1 LNMRT
6 LIIKLGA
13 SGDVVRTTT
22 LLHILKGEVDWL
34 TSDANVEL
42 LEGIKGIR
50 VFPWSRRSE
59 LRKNTY
65 HLLINLE
72 DTIEVSAEIR
82 HIEHKSLYG
91 AYLAED
97 DSHSYT
103 ESSRSWFDMGRISR
117 FGIAEADRL
126 KFQNRLSFQHL
137 VFRGLGYDFRGESYL
152 LPPSASSSLAGDV
165 AIVAA
170 SGSTWPMKRWA
181 FYDELAEMLRRDG
194 LQVNCLPKRKTMKE
208 HLADVRNHRLLISG
222 DTLPM
227 HLALGSNILCVTIFI
242 CTSPWEIHDYGLQ
255 QKLVSR
261 KLRDY
266 FYRRTCDPAASTSV
280 SLSDVYKS
288 AIQML
293 GETRWRKTAT
303 S

>member
-1 LNMRT
+1 MRT

-22 LLHILKGEVDWL
+22 LLHVLKGEVDWL
-34 TSDANVEL
+34 TSDANMEL

-65 HLLINLE
+65 RLLINLE
-72 DTIEVSAEIR
+72 DTIEVSAEMR
-82 HIEHKSLYG
+82 HIDYDELYG
-91 AYLAED
+91 AHLTDD
-97 DSHSYT
+97 DSLSYT
-103 ESSRSWFDMGRISR
+103 ESARPWFDMGIISR
-117 FGIAEADRL
+117 FGIEEADRL

-137 VFRGLGYDFRGESYL
+137 VFRGLGYDFGGEPYL
-152 LPPSASSSLAGDV
+152 LPRSASTSLAGDV
-165 AIVAA
+165 AIAA
-170 SGSTWPMKRWA
+170 VSGSTWPMKRWA

-194 LQVNCLPKRKTMKE
+194 LQVNFLPNRETMKE
-208 HLADVRNHRLLISG
+208 HLADVRNHRLLVSG

-227 HLALGSNILCVTIFI
+227 HLALGSNIRCVTIYI

-255 QKLVSR
+255 QKLVSG
-261 KLRDY
+261 KLGDY
-266 FYRRTCDPAASTSV
+266 FYSRYHDPASSTSV
-280 SLSDVYKS
+280 PLLDVYR
-288 AIQML
+288 AATQML
-293 GETRWRKTAT
+293 EETRWRKTAT